1 MKSSKTVQAT
11 LKAAVKKAQDD
22 VRRLEGDLKKGTLDR
37 NKLQSGF
44 KKVQTELKAMY
55 FFIFKL

>member
-44 KKVQTELKAMY
+44 KKVRTELKAMY
-55 FFIFKL
+55 FFIFRL